1 MRYSIAINE
10 KGVFMKKRILIISA
24 AVLLGVSSLAF
35 NSFATNVSNQTNQTN
50 QESQKK
56 ERLEKPKNQVFGKIT
71 SISENSVTI
80 SLAEMKQPENGQ
92 GGFNKNFDSQG
103 GMQRSDRGQGGANG
117 SNNND
122 NNNQNQPPERKE
134 LTEEQKAEMKKNL
147 ENMFTLTGETK
158 TIDISSAK
166 FNDFGRG
173 QKGGNNNSSSAA
185 NNENSNKTE
194 KTYKDYQVGDYI
206 SIELESETSNKAK
219 SVRDAWGMRG
229 GMPRGDRGQGKG
241 NGANNSNNAN
251 N

>member
-1 MRYSIAINE
+1 
-10 KGVFMKKRILIISA
+10 MKKRILIISA
-24 AVLLGVSSLAF
+24 AVLLGVSSIAF
-35 NSFATNVSNQTNQTN
+35 NSFATNVTNQSNQG
-50 QESQKK
+50 SQQK
-56 ERLEKPKNQVFGKIT
+56 ERPEKPKNQVFGKIT
-71 SISENSVTI
+71 AISENSVTI

-92 GGFNKNFDSQG
+92 GGFDKNFDGQR
-103 GMQRSDRGQGGANG
+103 GMQSSDRGQGGANG
-117 SNNND
+117 SND
-122 NNNQNQPPERKE
+122 NQNQPPERKE
-134 LTEEQKAEMKKNL
+134 LTEEQKAEMKKNF

-173 QKGGNNNSSSAA
+173 PKDGNNNNSSSAA

-206 SIELESETSNKAK
+206 SIELENETSNKATK
-219 SVRDAWGMRG
+219 VRDAWGMRG
-229 GMPRGDRGQGKG
+229 GMPRGDRGQGFKG

>member
-50 QESQKK
+50 QESQRK

-80 SLAEMKQPENGQ
+80 SLAEMKKPE
-92 GGFNKNFDSQG
+92 
-103 GMQRSDRGQGGANG
+103 NG
-117 SNNND
+117 SNN

-134 LTEEQKAEMKKNL
+134 LTEEQTAEMKKNL

-206 SIELESETSNKAK
+206 AIELESETSNKAK

>member
-24 AVLLGVSSLAF
+24 VALLGVSSLAF
-35 NSFATNVSNQTNQTN
+35 NSFATNVTNQSNQG
-50 QESQKK
+50 SQQK
-56 ERLEKPKNQVFGKIT
+56 ERPEKQKNQVFGKIT
-71 SISENSVTI
+71 AISENSVTI
-80 SLAEMKQPENGQ
+80 SLAEMKKPE
-92 GGFNKNFDSQG
+92 
-103 GMQRSDRGQGGANG
+103 NG
-117 SNNND
+117 SNN

-173 QKGGNNNSSSAA
+173 QKGGNNNNSSSAA

-206 SIELESETSNKAK
+206 SIELENETSNKATK
-219 SVRDAWGMRG
+219 VRDAWGMRG

>member
-1 MRYSIAINE
+1 
-10 KGVFMKKRILIISA
+10 MKKRILIISA

-35 NSFATNVSNQTNQTN
+35 NSFATNVTNQSNQG
-50 QESQKK
+50 SQQK
-56 ERLEKPKNQVFGKIT
+56 ERPEKPKNQVLGKIT
-71 SISENSVTI
+71 AISENSVTI
-80 SLAEMKQPENGQ
+80 SLAEMKKLENGQ
-92 GGFNKNFDSQG
+92 GRNGGQNGNKNG
-103 GMQRSDRGQGGANG
+103 
-117 SNNND
+117 

-173 QKGGNNNSSSAA
+173 PKDGNNNNSTSAA

-206 SIELESETSNKAK
+206 SIELESETSNKATK
-219 SVRDAWGMRG
+219 VRDAWGMRG

-241 NGANNSNNAN
+241 NGANNSNNTN

>member
-1 MRYSIAINE
+1 
-10 KGVFMKKRILIISA
+10 MKKRILIISA
-24 AVLLGVSSLAF
+24 VALLGVSSLAF
-35 NSFATNVSNQTNQTN
+35 NSFATNVTNQSNQG
-50 QESQKK
+50 SQQK
-56 ERLEKPKNQVFGKIT
+56 ERPEKPKNQVFGKIT
-71 SISENSVTI
+71 AISENSVTI

-92 GGFNKNFDSQG
+92 GRNG
-103 GMQRSDRGQGGANG
+103 GQNG
-117 SNNND
+117 NNNG

-166 FNDFGRG
+166 FNDFGREPKDG
-173 QKGGNNNSSSAA
+173 NNNNSSSAA

-229 GMPRGDRGQGKG
+229 GMPRGGRGQGKG
-241 NGANNSNNAN
+241 NGANNSNNTN

>member
-1 MRYSIAINE
+1 
-10 KGVFMKKRILIISA
+10 MKKRILIISA
-24 AVLLGVSSLAF
+24 VALLGVSSLAF
-35 NSFATNVSNQTNQTN
+35 NSFATNVTNQSNQG
-50 QESQKK
+50 SQQK
-56 ERLEKPKNQVFGKIT
+56 ERPEKPKNQVFGKIT
-71 SISENSVTI
+71 AISENSVTI

-92 GGFNKNFDSQG
+92 GRNG
-103 GMQRSDRGQGGANG
+103 GQNG
-117 SNNND
+117 NNNG

-173 QKGGNNNSSSAA
+173 PKDGNNNNSTSAA
-185 NNENSNKTE
+185 NNENINKTE

-206 SIELESETSNKAK
+206 AIELESETSNKAK